1 MRSPIAES
9 VAPSAA
15 STAAAWMTM
24 PKWRTT
30 STDPAPTAISSS
42 QRSPQRVNDSTCDGE
57 TRMRAPPGGWAV
69 SGTETGAASGPGSD
83 SLVSWYQ

>member
-1 MRSPIAES
+1 
-9 VAPSAA
+9 
-15 STAAAWMTM
+15 MTM

-30 STDPAPTAISSS
+30 SEDPAPAATSSS

-57 TRMRAPPGGWAV
+57 TRISAFPGGCAV

-83 SLVSWYQ
+83 SVVSWYQ